1 LKNPIKKVAEF
12 NAAFNQKNGISP
24 ELISFQDSELRRKL
38 GQEEL
43 DEYEQACKENDL
55 VEILDSLCDQLYI
68 ICGTVLKH
76 GLQDVFWDAFK
87 EVQRSNMSK
96 LDKHGKPVIN
106 GQNGVYDNTR
116 PMGKIL
122 KSNLFSEPNLKQFI
136 DE

>member
-1 LKNPIKKVAEF
+1 
-12 NAAFNQKNGISP
+12 
-24 ELISFQDSELRRKL
+24 
-38 GQEEL
+38 
-43 DEYEQACKENDL
+43 
-55 VEILDSLCDQLYI
+55 
-68 ICGTVLKH
+68 
-76 GLQDVFWDAFK
+76 
-87 EVQRSNMSK
+87 MSK